1 MGIFILDAEKMIKPK
16 YDEPWRVYHTWEHIQ
31 DGISF
36 LIEFEEGRVYDED
49 DETHFNLLCRN
60 GIFKLAWMMHDAVY
74 VPKNPFNELA
84 SAMLFSKVAFHLDPL
99 VDKESL
105 DLGYDLI
112 MCTKNHFPNKDGS
125 EELFHLS
132 KLMCDI
138 DLAGFSTQHEKNKRN
153 VYKEFKDFLK
163 LPDFDEQW
171 RKGQTAFLQSL
182 LDRER
187 IFHTEYF
194 YRTHE
199 ENARKNIQSEI
210 DSYK

>member
-1 MGIFILDAEKMIKPK
+1 MRLNYEQAVEIIHPK
-16 YDEPWRVYHTWEHIQ
+16 YKEPWRVYHTWEHID
-31 DGISF
+31 DGF
-36 LIEFEEGRVYDED
+36 THIEEFVDGQVDADIFDALNRNLNL
-49 DETHFNLLCRN
+49 FN
-60 GIFKLAWMMHDAVY
+60 LAWMMHDCVY
-74 VPKNPFNELA
+74 VPKNPYNELA
-84 SAMLFSKVAFHLDPL
+84 SAMTLPVVAKHLDYS
-99 VDKESL
+99 VADWEL
-105 DLGYDLI
+105 DLGHKLI
-112 MCTKNHFPNKDGS
+112 MCTKNHLPNEDGS
-125 EELFHLS
+125 EDLHRLS

-153 VYKEFKDFLK
+153 VYEEFKGFLQ

-182 LDRER
+182 LDRKR